1 MGARVMRRIGR
12 WCGKLVLCLFLS
24 SLLAVVVY
32 KYVPVYYTPLMLI
45 RLYERHQ
52 DGKELRLEHEWV
64 PMERIAPR
72 EMERISL
79 LKTPSDILAVVEM
92 PDYGSTE
99 TFLPEDWVLA
109 LDDVQ
114 DPGNMGTIIRL
125 ADWFGIR
132 DIFCSEA
139 TVDCFNPKVV
149 QATMG
154 AIARVRVH
162 YVPLPKFLQRMSSDG
177 IPVYGTFLEGD
188 NIYDTELPATGVLV
202 MGNEGQG
209 ISTAVGQ
216 QTTRKL
222 YIPSYPADAKTSE
235 SLNVAVAT
243 AVATAEI
250 RRRLR

>member
-1 MGARVMRRIGR
+1 MTKAEISFIRSLSSRKERYAAGVFVAEGE
-12 WCGKLVLCLFLS
+12 KLVKE
-24 SLLAVVVY
+24 LLASSFTVRRVY
-32 KYVPVYYTPLMLI
+32 LCGDEIQLPQQVAVPS
-45 RLYERHQ
+45 
-52 DGKELRLEHEWV
+52 
-64 PMERIAPR
+64 ERITSR

-132 DIFCSEA
+132 DIFCSKA

-154 AIARVRVH
+154 AIVRVRVH
-162 YVPLPKFLQRMSSDG
+162 YVPLPKFLQRMLSEG
-177 IPVYGTFLEGD
+177 IPVYGTFLEGE
-188 NIYDTELPATGVLV
+188 NIYDAELPAKGVLV

-209 ISTAVGQ
+209 ISTLVEQ

-222 YIPSYPADAKTSE
+222 FIPSYPTNTETSE
-235 SLNVAVAT
+235 SLNVAIAT

>member
-1 MGARVMRRIGR
+1 MTKAEISFIRSLSSRKERYAAGVFVAEGE
-12 WCGKLVLCLFLS
+12 KLVKE
-24 SLLAVVVY
+24 LLASSFSVRRVY
-32 KYVPVYYTPLMLI
+32 LCGDRIQLPQQVSVPT
-45 RLYERHQ
+45 
-52 DGKELRLEHEWV
+52 
-64 PMERIAPR
+64 ERILPR

-79 LKTPSDILAVVEM
+79 LKTPSDLLAVIEM
-92 PDYGSTE
+92 PVYGNTE
-99 TFLPEDWVLA
+99 TFLPKDWVLA

-162 YVPLPKFLQRMSSDG
+162 YVPLPKFLQRMSSEG
-177 IPVYGTFLEGD
+177 IPVYGTFLEGE
-188 NIYDTELPATGVLV
+188 NIYDAELPATGVLV

-209 ISTAVGQ
+209 ISAAVGQ
-216 QTTRKL
+216 QTTHKL
-222 YIPSYPADAKTSE
+222 YIPSYPTNAETSE

>member
-1 MGARVMRRIGR
+1 MTKAEISFIRSLSSRKERYAAGVFVAEGE
-12 WCGKLVLCLFLS
+12 KLVKE
-24 SLLAVVVY
+24 LLASSFTVRRVY
-32 KYVPVYYTPLMLI
+32 LCGDEIQLPQQVAVPS
-45 RLYERHQ
+45 
-52 DGKELRLEHEWV
+52 
-64 PMERIAPR
+64 ERITSR

-132 DIFCSEA
+132 DIFCSKS

-154 AIARVRVH
+154 AIVRVRVH
-162 YVPLPKFLQRMSSDG
+162 YVPLPKFLQRMLSEG
-177 IPVYGTFLEGD
+177 IPVYGTFLEGE
-188 NIYDTELPATGVLV
+188 NIYDAELPAKGVLV

-209 ISTAVGQ
+209 ISTAVEQ

-222 YIPSYPADAKTSE
+222 FIPSYPTNTETSE
-235 SLNVAVAT
+235 SLNVAIAT